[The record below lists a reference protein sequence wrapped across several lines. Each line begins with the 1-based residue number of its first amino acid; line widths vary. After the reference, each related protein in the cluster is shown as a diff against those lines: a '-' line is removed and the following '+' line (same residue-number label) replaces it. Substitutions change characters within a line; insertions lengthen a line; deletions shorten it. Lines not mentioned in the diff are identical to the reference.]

1 MKVPFKIRVPTRED
15 SKQVQQYIFSQ
26 NGSWSTRE
34 KVVQCCE
41 KEFLYVNSD
50 KRISHGYDDAYFRQ
64 HSFPEITIDEL
75 LNPESKKTSP
85 PITSSA
91 SISDKFEKGDY
102 IIALVDSPS
111 GGSIS
116 KGEVGIITKA
126 THIGTST
133 SCIINFES
141 YINYLHTVHYSK
153 ELKIARITKEEY
165 ESKRG
170 IIKESEGYKRMSQ
183 VRERYGRISKNV
195 YEELYEDLPLL
206 FLDDALTKP
215 KSNTSITQGVVSLPP
230 KTKRKPTIEI
240 ISTEGV
246 KI

>member
-1 MKVPFKIRVPTRED
+1 MKVPFKIRVPTTED

-26 NGSWSTRE
+26 NGSWNTRE

-41 KEFLYVNSD
+41 KEFLYVDSD

-75 LNPESKKTSP
+75 F
-85 PITSSA
+85 A
-91 SISDKFEKGDY
+91 DKFEKGDY
-102 IIALVDSPS
+102 IIALVDRPS

-116 KGEVGIITKA
+116 KGEVGVITSA
-126 THIGTST
+126 THIGTSI

-141 YINYLHTVHYSK
+141 HINYLHTVHYSEK
-153 ELKIARITKEEY
+153 LKIARITKGEY
-165 ESKRG
+165 ESRRG
-170 IIKESEGYKRMSQ
+170 IIKEPKGYKRISEA
-183 VRERYGRISKNV
+183 RESYRRICGDL
-195 YEELYEDLPLL
+195 YEELYKDSPFL
-206 FLDDALTKP
+206 FPDDAIAKL
-215 KSNTSITQGVVSLPP
+215 KSNISITQGVVSLPP

>member
-1 MKVPFKIRVPTRED
+1 MKVPFKIRVPTTED
-15 SKQVQQYIFSQ
+15 SKRVQQYIFSQ

-34 KVVQCCE
+34 MVVQCCE
-41 KEFLYVNSD
+41 KEFLYVDSD
-50 KRISHGYDDAYFRQ
+50 KRISHGYDDTYFRQ
-64 HSFPEITIDEL
+64 HSFPEITIVEL
-75 LNPESKKTSP
+75 L
-85 PITSSA
+85 A
-91 SISDKFEKGDY
+91 DKFEKGNY

-111 GGSIS
+111 GGNIS
-116 KGEVGIITKA
+116 KGEVGVITNA
-126 THIGTST
+126 THIGTSI

-141 YINYLHTVHYSK
+141 HINYLHIVHYSK

-165 ESKRG
+165 KSRRG
-170 IIKESEGYKRMSQ
+170 IIKEPKGYR
-183 VRERYGRISKNV
+183 RICGD
-195 YEELYEDLPLL
+195 LYEDSPLL
-206 FLDDALTKP
+206 FPDDAIAKP

>member
-1 MKVPFKIRVPTRED
+1 MKVPFKIRVPTTED
-15 SKQVQQYIFSQ
+15 SKQVQLYIFSQ

-34 KVVQCCE
+34 MVVQCCE

-91 SISDKFEKGDY
+91 SISDKFEKGNY

-116 KGEVGIITKA
+116 KGEVGVITSA
-126 THIGTST
+126 THIGTLI
-133 SCIINFES
+133 SCVINFES
-141 YINYLHTVHYSK
+141 HTNYLHTVNYNEK
-153 ELKIARITKEEY
+153 LKIARITKEEY
-165 ESKRG
+165 KSRRG
-170 IIKESEGYKRMSQ
+170 IIKEPKGYKRISEA
-183 VRERYGRISKNV
+183 REARESYRRICGD
-195 YEELYEDLPLL
+195 LYKDSPLL
-206 FLDDALTKP
+206 FPDDAIAKP
-215 KSNTSITQGVVSLPP
+215 KSNISITQSVVSLPP

>member
-26 NGSWSTRE
+26 NGSWNTGE
-34 KVVQCCE
+34 KVAQCCE
-41 KEFLYVNSD
+41 KEFLYVGSD
-50 KRISHGYDDAYFRQ
+50 KRIRHGDNDDAYFRQ

-75 LNPESKKTSP
+75 LKLELEPIFIQ
-85 PITSSA
+85 ITSSA

-116 KGEVGIITKA
+116 KGEVGVITSA
-126 THIGTST
+126 THIGTSI

-141 YINYLHTVHYSK
+141 HTNYLHTVHYSEK
-153 ELKIARITKEEY
+153 LKIARITKGEY
-165 ESKRG
+165 ESRRG
-170 IIKESEGYKRMSQ
+170 IIKEPKGYR
-183 VRERYGRISKNV
+183 RICGDL
-195 YEELYEDLPLL
+195 YEELYKDSPFL
-206 FLDDALTKP
+206 FPDDAIAKL
-215 KSNTSITQGVVSLPP
+215 KSNISITQGVVSLPP